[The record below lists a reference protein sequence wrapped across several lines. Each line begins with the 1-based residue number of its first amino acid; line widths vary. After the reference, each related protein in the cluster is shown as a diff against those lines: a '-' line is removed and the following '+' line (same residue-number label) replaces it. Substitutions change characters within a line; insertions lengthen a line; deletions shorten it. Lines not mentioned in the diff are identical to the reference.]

1 MFSIKANYN
10 GPYSVT
16 TSVDSC
22 SYTIKTGQHVVIKD
36 NSGTIKS
43 DSVPQK
49 ENLKQ
54 QKKLS

>member
-10 GPYSVT
+10 GPYSIT
-16 TSVDSC
+16 TSVDSY

-43 DSVPQK
+43 DCVSQNEKV
-49 ENLKQ
+49 KQ
-54 QKKLS
+54 QKK